1 MPYSNDVEK
10 IYAQQNINYT
20 NRDFSSLKRAL
31 INYTKTYFP
40 QAYKDFNETS
50 PGMMLLELSAYAG
63 DVLNYYVDDSF
74 KEMILPLAED
84 KSNLLNLAK
93 TTGYKPKPIV
103 PSFTDL
109 EFSLIVDADSSNAN
123 NVVPNSSQILTIDK
137 GVKVTSTTNPDVIF
151 ETLEPVDFATS
162 SSLEERFIVNEI
174 DVSSG
179 LAKNFISKRI
189 VRGVSGET
197 RTATFNIQSP
207 EKYKKITLPENNVI
221 EILSV
226 IDKNNNKWY
235 EVEFLA
241 QENVPISTYYAFD
254 PERVTAYTNIEDSN
268 LAVPYSLSF
277 VRTTKRF
284 ITEMEENGLTSLI
297 FGNGVTKNGQQF
309 ETTFLDIEQEGVT
322 LPTTNFSPKP
332 LNPKMAE
339 YYGSLGEA
347 PGNTSLTVTYRV
359 GGGLSAN
366 VNSGD
371 LVTYDNVTTIPAGE
385 STANLSVT
393 NPQPALGGKESDTI
407 EEIRQNAI
415 ANYSTQLRCVTKEDY
430 EGRIMSLPARYGS
443 IAKVYC
449 TTGGEVTTTDN
460 INLVNNLQV
469 LVDEVMVQILSK
481 GSDPQNTNIAD
492 AININLANAVP
503 LIAADGENVT
513 EDDRARVF
521 ESFNT
526 LKQFTGNS
534 NNISTVDIYLL
545 SYDYDGNLVHC
556 SDLIKQNIKNYL
568 SQFRVVTDRVRI
580 LDGYVV
586 NFGILFDV
594 LAFPNFDKSVI
605 KSNCIE
611 ALKEYF
617 HTKNMQFKQVIYS
630 ADLLNILSSIEGV
643 KAVNDIILTQDI
655 DYSNVTGEAI
665 FSPPLYSKS
674 INQYGD
680 SIILNEMN
688 YGYYYN
694 FQEFFNLESPE
705 GRGVV
710 LPPVDPT
717 IFELKDP
724 NRNIKGR
731 VR

>member
-1 MPYSNDVEK
+1 
-10 IYAQQNINYT
+10 
-20 NRDFSSLKRAL
+20 
-31 INYTKTYFP
+31 
-40 QAYKDFNETS
+40 
-50 PGMMLLELSAYAG
+50 MLLELSAYAG

-103 PSFTDL
+103 PSFADI
-109 EFSLIVDADSSNAN
+109 EFSLLVDADISNLN
-123 NVVPNSSQILTIDK
+123 NIVPNSSQILTIDK
-137 GVKVTSTTNPDVIF
+137 GVKITSTANPDVIF
-151 ETLEPVDFATS
+151 ESLEPVDFNTS
-162 SSLEERFIVNEI
+162 SSLDERFIVN
-174 DVSSG
+174 DVDSNTG
-179 LAKNFISKRI
+179 IATNFISKRTI
-189 VRGVSGET
+189 RAVSGET
-197 RTATFNIQSP
+197 RTATFNISAP
-207 EKYKKITLPENNVI
+207 EKYKKINLVENNVI
-221 EILSV
+221 EILSI

-241 QENVPISTYYAFD
+241 QENVPVSTYYAYD
-254 PERVTAYTNIEDSN
+254 PDRVTAYTDVDDTNI
-268 LAVPYSLSF
+268 AVPFSLSF
-277 VRTTKRF
+277 IRTTKRF
-284 ITEMEENGLTSLI
+284 ITEMEENGTTSII
-297 FGNGVTKNGQQF
+297 FGNGVVKNGHQF
-309 ETTFLDIEQEGVT
+309 ETTFLDIEQEGVK

-347 PGNTSLTVTYRV
+347 PANTTLTITYRV
-359 GGGLSAN
+359 GGGLGSN

-371 LVTYDNVTTIPAGE
+371 LVSYDNVVTIPAGE
-385 STANLSVT
+385 STANLTVT
-393 NPQPALGGKESDTI
+393 NPQPALGGKESDSI

-430 EGRIMSLPARYGS
+430 EGRIISLPARYGS

-449 TTGGEVTTTDN
+449 TTGGEVTQTDN
-460 INLVNNLQV
+460 INLVNNLQTLMDNV
-469 LVDEVMVQILSK
+469 IVEILAK
-481 GSDPQNTNIAD
+481 GSDPQITNVAEAYD
-492 AININLANAVP
+492 VNLANAVP

-521 ESFNT
+521 EAYNT
-526 LKQFTGNS
+526 LKQFTGNT
-534 NNISTVDIYLL
+534 NNVSTVDIYLL
-545 SYDYDGNLVHC
+545 SYDFNGNLVPC

-580 LDGYVV
+580 LDGYIV
-586 NFGILFDV
+586 NFGVLFDV

-611 ALKEYF
+611 ALQEYF
-617 HTKNMQFKQVIYS
+617 HIKNMQFKQVLYS
-630 ADLLNILSSIEGV
+630 TDLISILSGIEGV
-643 KAVNDIILTQDI
+643 KAVNDIIITQDV
-655 DYSNVTGEAI
+655 DFTNVSGEPI
-665 FSPPLYSKS
+665 FSPALYSKS
-674 INQYGD
+674 ININQE
-680 SIILNEMN
+680 SMIINEMG

-694 FQEFFNLESPE
+694 FQEFFSFQAPE

-724 NRNIKGR
+724 NKNIKGR